1 MKTIIKTLFLILM
14 AAGMISCAKYLDI
27 VPDNVATLD
36 HAFNTRITAKQ
47 FLFTCYSYL
56 PDVQSAEGNPAL
68 WGGDEV
74 TCYTNFRSS
83 GHVHAWYIQRHN
95 QDAGTSQ
102 RCNFWQG
109 TNGGKDLYQGIRD
122 CNIFLENID
131 LVPDMEQWEKDQ
143 WKAEVTF
150 LKAYYHFYLT
160 RMYGPIPI
168 KDVNL
173 PIDAEIDEVRV
184 YRNTLDECFDYIV
197 KTLDGVLAGGKLPDT
212 ITNEAAERGR
222 ITNGIV
228 KAVKAEVLIYAA
240 SPLYNGNADY
250 VNFVDGR
257 GVEIFCP
264 NKSPEE
270 KLARWQAAADA
281 CAEAIE
287 FLEGQ
292 GLELYSYSNKSYSD
306 DTNRKM
312 SIRLAFSEPWNSE
325 LIWGYTRTRVQ
336 SLQYQA
342 VPRGF
347 YASTGGTMGNGS
359 VSLQMASKFYTKNGV
374 PIDEDLTWN
383 YADRYAPRTATLDE
397 GRLIKSGYTT
407 ASFNFDREYRYYAD
421 LCFDGGVWFGSGFVD
436 ENNPKY
442 IEAKSGQSCAHT
454 TLNDFNLT
462 GIWVKKW
469 MNPNTTVST
478 SNTWSYTNFPFPI
491 MRLSGLYLYYAEA
504 LNECGA
510 NYESVLPWINGI
522 RERAGIPDVATSWD
536 TYTNS
541 PGKYKTQEGLREII
555 HRERTIELAF
565 EGQRFWDVRR
575 WKEAIVEYNKPFTGW
590 TTSGSTFDSY
600 YSEELIFNQQFEVKD
615 YFWPVP
621 KQEIFANPNTAQNYG
636 WK

>member
-1 MKTIIKTLFLILM
+1 MKTIYKSLAILI
-14 AAGMISCAKYLDI
+14 AAAFACSCGKYLDI

-36 HAFNTRITAKQ
+36 HAFNNRITAKQ
-47 FLFTCYSYL
+47 YLFTCYSYL
-56 PDVQSAEGNPAL
+56 PDIESMEYNPAL

-74 TCYTNFRSS
+74 TCYTNCRSNR
-83 GHVHAWYIQRHN
+83 HVHAWYIQRG
-95 QDAGTSQ
+95 QQEATTSQ
-102 RCNFWQG
+102 RCNYWQG
-109 TNGGKDLYQGIRD
+109 SNGGKDLFQGIRD
-122 CNIFLENID
+122 CNIFLENVD
-131 LVPDMEQWEKDQ
+131 KVPDMDQWEKEQ

-150 LKAYYHFYLT
+150 LKAYFHFYLV

-173 PIDAEIDEVRV
+173 DIEAGIDEVRV

-197 KTLDGVLAGGKLPDT
+197 NTFDKILEEGKLPDV
-212 ITNEAAERGR
+212 ITSEASERGR

-228 KAVKAEVLIYAA
+228 MAEKAEVLMYAA
-240 SPLYNGNADY
+240 SPLFNGNMDY
-250 VNFVDGR
+250 VNYVDNR
-257 GVEIFCP
+257 GTEIFCP
-264 NKSPEE
+264 RKTDAE
-270 KLARWQAAADA
+270 KLARWNAAATA

-287 FLEGQ
+287 FLETQ
-292 GLELYSYSNKSYSD
+292 GLSLYQYSNKNYSK
-306 DTNRKM
+306 DTNYKM
-312 SIRLAFSEPWNSE
+312 ALRLAFTEPWNSE
-325 LIWGYTRTRVQ
+325 LIWGYTGTRVQ
-336 SLQYQA
+336 VLQVEA

-374 PIDEDLTWN
+374 PIDEDITWD
-383 YADRYAPRTATLDE
+383 YANRFSTRVATDDE
-397 GRLIKSGYTT
+397 GRLIKSGYET
-407 ASFNFDREYRYYAD
+407 AKFNFDREYRYYAD
-421 LCFDGGVWFGSGFVD
+421 LCFDGGVWFGSGKTD
-436 ENNPKY
+436 ENNPLY
-442 IEAKSGQSCAHT
+442 MQCKSGQVCAHT

-478 SNTWSYTNFPFPI
+478 SNSWSYTDYPFPF

-510 NYESVLPWINGI
+510 DYQSVLPWINGI

-536 TYTNS
+536 NFTNS
-541 PGKYKTQEGLREII
+541 PGKYKTQAGLREII

-565 EGQRFWDVRR
+565 EGQRFWDIRR
-575 WKEAIVEYNKPFTGW
+575 WKEAVAECNKPFTGW
-590 TTSGSTFDSY
+590 NLTASKANEFS
-600 YSEELIFNQQFEVKD
+600 SEALVFTQTFEVKD

-621 KQEIFANPNTAQNYG
+621 KQEVYANPNTVQNYG